1 MAGQAKTTH
10 LVDNDFLIK
19 FARWDLLE
27 EFVTAFGIGSSDV
40 RAIHTLRGRLVT
52 NGSANISLCGTAA
65 AAYRLQKFLSNASA
79 PIPVDHNFVIA
90 AIGVAGLD
98 AGEVTLLG
106 ALCGGGGTYFYTGD
120 KRAIQA
126 LSALNGGEFEPK
138 YKGKIICLEQALQFM
153 IDQLG
158 FGNIRDKLCSDLDAD
173 SGIANLLVGGAQ
185 TSENVFSAGLLG
197 KITQLQM
204 QCGGLLRIS

>member
-1 MAGQAKTTH
+1 MGQPKTTH

-19 FARWDLLE
+19 LARWDLLE
-27 EFVTAFGIGSSDV
+27 EFVTAFDIGSSDV
-40 RAIHTLRGRLVT
+40 RPIPNLRGRLVT
-52 NGSANISLCGTAA
+52 NGTANTSLCGTAA
-65 AAYRLQKFLSNASA
+65 AAHRLHKFLSKASA
-79 PIPVDHNFVIA
+79 PIPVDNNFVVA
-90 AIGVAGLD
+90 AIGIVGLD

-126 LSALNGGEFEPK
+126 LSALNGGQFDPK
-138 YKGKIICLEQALQFM
+138 YRGKIICLEQALQFM
-153 IDQLG
+153 INRLG

-185 TSENVFSAGLLG
+185 TSEDVFSAGLLG
-197 KITQLQM
+197 KINHLQA